1 VQHLAAV
8 GRAVCGEDRAQLQ
21 AWLQPLVRQLK
32 NDSAV
37 KVIHQLEAVLA
48 TLPSATAAVRTEVDY
63 FRSHAKRMDYRM
75 ARRRG
80 EPMGSGA
87 VEATCRQYQC
97 RFKRPGQFWSRTG
110 DEALLGLETLWRN
123 GRWHLLLPHA
133 TSFDP
138 SRN

>member
-1 VQHLAAV
+1 M

-21 AWLQPLVRQLK
+21 AWLKPLVRQLK

-48 TLPSATAAVRTEVDY
+48 TLPSAAQATAVRTEVAY
-63 FRSHAKRMDYRM
+63 FRAHEHRLDYRT

-80 EPMGSGA
+80 EPLGSGA

-97 RFKRPGQFWSRTG
+97 RFKRPGQFWSRGG
-110 DEALLGLETLWRN
+110 DEALLCLETLWRN
-123 GRWHLLLPHA
+123 GRWHLLFPHA
-133 TSFDP
+133 VPFDP